1 VLNIAAVLLPG
12 QCSLAVSD
20 CTHTC
25 SVSLNIN
32 ANTFNEML
40 AEALAT
46 CNAHLQVLFQKL
58 EWDQCEI
65 GLKVLKMLERE
76 KYRMEPA
83 VSSYSSVGLLS

>member
-1 VLNIAAVLLPG
+1 
-12 QCSLAVSD
+12 
-20 CTHTC
+20 
-25 SVSLNIN
+25 
-32 ANTFNEML
+32 ML

-46 CNAHLQVLFQKL
+46 CNAHLQVLFQNL

>member
-1 VLNIAAVLLPG
+1 
-12 QCSLAVSD
+12 
-20 CTHTC
+20 
-25 SVSLNIN
+25 
-32 ANTFNEML
+32 ML

-76 KYRMEPA
+76 RSTEWNLPYHRT
-83 VSSYSSVGLLS
+83 LQLDC